1 MPESGGGPS
10 RKGGRG
16 GVPARRS
23 QSWALP
29 LPAPTPGSAPPRAD
43 LVGTE
48 TLKRVVGKLVS
59 HVHQVVAGVDVVQ
72 AVGLGLAGG
81 FADVLAV
88 PEEAVEMELVG
99 ILAVRCE
106 ARVAAMRPQPRRSL
120 AFPEPSLLMS

>member
-1 MPESGGGPS
+1 MLLYVPWQLGGDVGHKVAASPETVV
-10 RKGGRG
+10 
-16 GVPARRS
+16 VPAHPE
-23 QSWALP
+23 L
-29 LPAPTPGSAPPRAD
+29 TV